1 MSLIEKNFSRNKS
14 ESLQLIKRLQRATRT
29 LQRICNE
36 VKVSEN
42 LAMAKHVPTLKKCLE
57 DLIVRVKAMCVANNC
72 LEAFEVAVLKNKT
85 VKGDTIP
92 EAMEEEEETET
103 EEGYEEEEEGEEED
117 DPEAEDEDEELDN
130 SGEFSRVI

>member
-1 MSLIEKNFSRNKS
+1 
-14 ESLQLIKRLQRATRT
+14 
-29 LQRICNE
+29 
-36 VKVSEN
+36 
-42 LAMAKHVPTLKKCLE
+42 MAKHVPTLKKCLE

>member
-1 MSLIEKNFSRNKS
+1 MPLIEKNFSRNKS

-92 EAMEEEEETET
+92 EAMEEEEE
-103 EEGYEEEEEGEEED
+103 EEEGEEED
-117 DPEAEDEDEELDN
+117 DPDVEDEDEELDN
-130 SGEFSRVI
+130 SGELSRVI